1 MANASVE
8 LVCSWCGETFH
19 HEKIFRNR
27 EDAKFYGAWAQDNI
41 SLCLKCYSERM
52 KQDKLRKCEEKIGNR
67 ELAPLSGT
75 EKQVAWTNEIPTQM
89 VDLLVGKSQDVSDD
103 MWEAINRFT
112 SAEFWIDNRFKY
124 GDVRHTII
132 DNLVRHHK
140 FAHLSGDPSCVT
152 VEEEL
157 GYLLTLVLV
166 DKCSGDEY
174 SGIVRGI
181 RAVGLDHDFSV
192 ALINEIQN
200 AKSVPFNRNDYERA
214 INDVYGHYST
224 EDLVKMS
231 RARCAI

>member
-27 EDAKFYGAWAQDNI
+27 EDAKSYGAWAQDNI
-41 SLCLKCYSERM
+41 SLYLKCYSERM
-52 KQDKLRKCEEKIGNR
+52 KQDELRKCEEKIGNR

-75 EKQVAWTNEIPTQM
+75 EKQVAWANEIRTQM
-89 VDLLVGKSQDVSDD
+89 VALLVGKSQDVSDD
-103 MWEAINRFT
+103 MWETINRFT

-132 DNLVRHHK
+132 DNLVRYHK

-152 VEEEL
+152 VEEGL

-166 DKCSGDEY
+166 DKY

-181 RAVGLDHDFSV
+181 RAIGLDHDFSV
-192 ALINEIQN
+192 ALRNEIQN

-214 INDVYGHYST
+214 INDVYRHYST
-224 EDLVKMS
+224 EDLVEMS
-231 RARCAI
+231 RARYAI